1 MRQKYEMG
9 VGFPQRVASRYAG
22 FTLIELQVVIAI
34 IAILAAMLL
43 PALNK
48 AKHKALGI
56 QCLSN
61 HRQLTLAWLM
71 YAQDVGDKLP
81 FSASNNPNDD
91 PYAWVKGVMNFSGN
105 NPSNWNLEEDIKK
118 SPLWFYCGNSP
129 GIFKCPAEKS
139 TVTVQGRALPR
150 VRSMAMSAWM
160 GGFGDG
166 HGVGG
171 LKDGPMDSAVWK
183 VYAKLNQILDPGP
196 SRSIVFSDQREDQN
210 GYPNLFFCMTG
221 FPDQPQLTEFYGD
234 LVPFYHAGSTSYSFA
249 DGHSE
254 PRRWRDPRTLVPV
267 TPNTIQGIGVL
278 RSPNNQDLI
287 WLQERATRRN

>member
-1 MRQKYEMG
+1 MKIVLFRARPHKTSPPPG
-9 VGFPQRVASRYAG
+9 KG
-22 FTLIELQVVIAI
+22 FTLIELLVVIAI
-34 IAILAAMLL
+34 IAILAAMIL
-43 PALNK
+43 PALGK
-48 AKHKALGI
+48 AKQKALGI

-71 YAQDVGDKLP
+71 YTQDAVYKLP

-91 PYAWVKGVMNFSGN
+91 PYAWVKGVLDFDGANR
-105 NPSNWNLEEDIKK
+105 SNWDVQQDIKK
-118 SPLWFYCGNSP
+118 SPLWSYCGNSP

-139 TVTVQGRALPR
+139 TVTVEGRKLPR

-166 HGVGG
+166 HGVGW
-171 LKDGPMDSAVWK
+171 LKSGPMDSAVWK

-221 FPDQPQLTEFYGD
+221 FPDKPQLTEFYND
-234 LVPFYHAGSTSYSFA
+234 LVPFYHAGATSYSFA

-254 PRRWRDPRTLVPV
+254 LRRWRDPRTLVPV
-267 TPNTIQGIGVL
+267 KSNGFQDVTVL
-278 RSPNNQDLI
+278 ASPNNPDII
-287 WLQERATRRN
+287 WLQERATRRK